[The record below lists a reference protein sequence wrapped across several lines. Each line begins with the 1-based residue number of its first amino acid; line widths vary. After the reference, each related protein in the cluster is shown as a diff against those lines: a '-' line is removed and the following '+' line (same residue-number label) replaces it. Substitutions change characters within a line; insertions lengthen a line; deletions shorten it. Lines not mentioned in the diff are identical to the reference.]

1 MLPFLACTLTC
12 WGGLI
17 LVLFLCLRS
26 CVRSPERVSDDASK
40 CVREACRLSVIA
52 GSNANISV
60 ADFRDCQWL
69 KLASGT
75 WVNYSMNSH
84 GKILEGK
91 YQGLELSVMIPKTW
105 EEVSGEEF
113 DKQLQGDWQHVR
125 PCLAFLTFSL
135 ALPPLEDTSVFQ
147 WLSPKSIFSVC
158 CRIFSCIEFAFFFF
172 SFSISLWIF
181 RVKDYV
187 CMCMCLY
194 LISFN
199 KQRGKTVPKCCAK
212 HLLSNLLSR
221 VDTMFPIFFMRKV
234 KLRQVNVTPPK
245 VR

>member
-1 MLPFLACTLTC
+1 MLPFLACTLSC

-75 WVNYSMNSH
+75 WVNYSMDSH

-113 DKQLQGDWQHVR
+113 DNSKEIGSIVR

-135 ALPPLEDTSVFQ
+135 ALSPLEDTSVFQ
-147 WLSPKSIFSVC
+147 WLSPKSIFLVC
-158 CRIFSCIEFAFFFF
+158 CRIFSCIEFAFFFLF
-172 SFSISLWIF
+172 LSVFEFLELRTMCACVCVSILSVLIS
-181 RVKDYV
+181 RGGRQCQNVV
-187 CMCMCLY
+187 LNICY
-194 LISFN
+194 LICSA
-199 KQRGKTVPKCCAK
+199 G
-212 HLLSNLLSR
+212 
-221 VDTMFPIFFMRKV
+221 
-234 KLRQVNVTPPK
+234 
-245 VR
+245 

>member
-172 SFSISLWIF
+172 VFLSGFEFLELRTMCACVCVSILSVLIS
-181 RVKDYV
+181 RGGKQCRNVV
-187 CMCMCLY
+187 LNICY
-194 LISFN
+194 LICSA
-199 KQRGKTVPKCCAK
+199 G
-212 HLLSNLLSR
+212 
-221 VDTMFPIFFMRKV
+221 
-234 KLRQVNVTPPK
+234 
-245 VR
+245 